1 MCKPV
6 LFQYYLS
13 CTAVDLAALCCCLFY
28 FILFLFLGAKV
39 SPELVAEKNKHYIRG
54 LCEHFTIFCRMYS
67 VRGAVQNKIILVL
80 NLFTHRFF
88 KK

>member
-1 MCKPV
+1 MHSSRFGSPLL
-6 LFQYYLS
+6 LF
-13 CTAVDLAALCCCLFY
+13 FY

-67 VRGAVQNKIILVL
+67 VRGAVQNKISFEFIYP
-80 NLFTHRFF
+80 
-88 KK
+88 

>member
-1 MCKPV
+1 M
-6 LFQYYLS
+6 
-13 CTAVDLAALCCCLFY
+13 
-28 FILFLFLGAKV
+28 

-54 LCEHFTIFCRMYS
+54 LCEHFMIFCRMYS